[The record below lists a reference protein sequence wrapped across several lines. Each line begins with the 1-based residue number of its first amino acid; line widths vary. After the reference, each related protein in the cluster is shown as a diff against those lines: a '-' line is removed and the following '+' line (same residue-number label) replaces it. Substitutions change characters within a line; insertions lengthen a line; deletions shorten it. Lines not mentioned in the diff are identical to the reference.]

1 MKGRARSARRGF
13 SLVELLC
20 VLLVLCVVAGAAAVT
35 FRGADECRIVRDEA
49 EELRAWL
56 SSRMA
61 QAAREGAEFKLI
73 IDADKATQELGFT
86 IEWYGGPRD
95 LETEAYEPGRA
106 AIERDSLANEHTFD
120 GEWFTL
126 TPAASFI
133 IRSRRERD
141 IAALVTVSGVG
152 YVDVKET
159 LKEQ

>member
-1 MKGRARSARRGF
+1 MRRPSARRGF
-13 SLVELLC
+13 SLAELLC
-20 VLLVLCVVAGAAAVT
+20 AALALCVLAGAAALS
-35 FRGADECRIVRDEA
+35 FRDTGERRIVLEEA

-73 IDADKATQELGFT
+73 IDADKPTQELGFT

-95 LETEAYEPGRA
+95 LETETYAPGRA

>member
-1 MKGRARSARRGF
+1 MRRPSARRGF
-13 SLVELLC
+13 SLAELLC
-20 VLLVLCVVAGAAAVT
+20 AALALCVLAGAAALS
-35 FRGADECRIVRDEA
+35 FRDTGERRIVLEEA

-61 QAAREGAEFKLI
+61 QAARESAEFKLI
-73 IDADKATQELGFT
+73 IDADKTTQEHGFT

-95 LETEAYEPGRA
+95 LETETYAPGRA

>member
-1 MKGRARSARRGF
+1 MRRPSARRGF
-13 SLVELLC
+13 SLAELLC
-20 VLLVLCVVAGAAAVT
+20 AALALCVLAGAAALS
-35 FRGADECRIVRDEA
+35 FRNTGERLIVLEEA

-95 LETEAYEPGRA
+95 LETETYASGRA

>member
-1 MKGRARSARRGF
+1 MRRPSARRGF
-13 SLVELLC
+13 SLAELLC
-20 VLLVLCVVAGAAAVT
+20 AALALCVLAGAAALS
-35 FRGADECRIVRDEA
+35 FRDTDERRIVLEEA

-73 IDADKATQELGFT
+73 IDADKTTQELGFT

-95 LETEAYEPGRA
+95 LEKESYSGGARGDRTRQPR
-106 AIERDSLANEHTFD
+106 ERTYID

>member
-1 MKGRARSARRGF
+1 MRQPSARRGF
-13 SLVELLC
+13 SLAELLC
-20 VLLVLCVVAGAAAVT
+20 AALALCVLAGAAALS
-35 FRGADECRIVRDEA
+35 FRDTGERRIVLEEA
-49 EELRAWL
+49 DELRAWL

-61 QAAREGAEFKLI
+61 QAAREGAEFKLV

-95 LETEAYEPGRA
+95 LETETYAPGRA

>member
-1 MKGRARSARRGF
+1 MRRPSARRGF
-13 SLVELLC
+13 SLAELLC
-20 VLLVLCVVAGAAAVT
+20 AALALCVLAGAAALS
-35 FRGADECRIVRDEA
+35 FRDTGERRIVLEEA

-95 LETEAYEPGRA
+95 LEKETYAPGRA

>member
-1 MKGRARSARRGF
+1 MRRPSARRGF
-13 SLVELLC
+13 SLAELLC
-20 VLLVLCVVAGAAAVT
+20 AALALCVLAGAAAFS
-35 FRGADECRIVRDEA
+35 FRDTGERRIVLEEA

-61 QAAREGAEFKLI
+61 QAARESAEFKLI
-73 IDADKATQELGFT
+73 IDADKTTQELGFT

-95 LETEAYEPGRA
+95 LETETYSLGRA

>member
-1 MKGRARSARRGF
+1 MRRPSARRGF
-13 SLVELLC
+13 SLAELLC
-20 VLLVLCVVAGAAAVT
+20 AALALCVLAGAAALS
-35 FRGADECRIVRDEA
+35 FRDTGERRIVLEEA

-95 LETEAYEPGRA
+95 LETETYAPGRA
-106 AIERDSLANEHTFD
+106 AAERDSLANEHTFD

>member
-1 MKGRARSARRGF
+1 MRQPSARRGF
-13 SLVELLC
+13 SLAELLC
-20 VLLVLCVVAGAAAVT
+20 AALALCVLAGAAALS
-35 FRGADECRIVRDEA
+35 FRDTGERRIVLEEA

-95 LETEAYEPGRA
+95 LETETYAPGRA

>member
-1 MKGRARSARRGF
+1 MRRPSARRGF
-13 SLVELLC
+13 SLAELLC
-20 VLLVLCVVAGAAAVT
+20 AALALCVLAGAAALS
-35 FRGADECRIVRDEA
+35 FRDTDERRIVLEEA

-73 IDADKATQELGFT
+73 IDADKTTQELGFT

-95 LETEAYEPGRA
+95 LEKESYYAGRA

>member
-1 MKGRARSARRGF
+1 MRRPSARRGF
-13 SLVELLC
+13 SLAELLC
-20 VLLVLCVVAGAAAVT
+20 AALALCVLAGAAALS
-35 FRGADECRIVRDEA
+35 FRDTGERRIVLEEA

-61 QAAREGAEFKLI
+61 QAAREGAEFKLV

-95 LETEAYEPGRA
+95 LETETYAPGRA

>member
-1 MKGRARSARRGF
+1 MRPPSARRGF
-13 SLVELLC
+13 SLAELLC
-20 VLLVLCVVAGAAAVT
+20 AAFALCVLAGAAALS
-35 FRGADECRIVRDEA
+35 FRDTDERRIVLEEA

-95 LETEAYEPGRA
+95 LETETYAPGRA

>member
-1 MKGRARSARRGF
+1 MRRPSARRGF
-13 SLVELLC
+13 SLAELLC
-20 VLLVLCVVAGAAAVT
+20 AALALCVLAGAAALS
-35 FRGADECRIVRDEA
+35 FRDTGERRIVLEEA

-95 LETEAYEPGRA
+95 LETETYAPGRA

>member
-1 MKGRARSARRGF
+1 MRRPSARRGF
-13 SLVELLC
+13 SLAELLC
-20 VLLVLCVVAGAAAVT
+20 AALALCVLAGAAAFS
-35 FRGADECRIVRDEA
+35 FRDTGERRIVLEEA

-95 LETEAYEPGRA
+95 LETETYAPGRA

>member
-1 MKGRARSARRGF
+1 MRRPSARRGF
-13 SLVELLC
+13 SLAELLC
-20 VLLVLCVVAGAAAVT
+20 AALALCVLAGAAALS
-35 FRGADECRIVRDEA
+35 FRDTGERRIVLEEA
-49 EELRAWL
+49 DELRAWL

-95 LETEAYEPGRA
+95 LETETYAPGRA

-141 IAALVTVSGVG
+141 IAVLVTVSGVG

>member
-1 MKGRARSARRGF
+1 MRRPSARRGF
-13 SLVELLC
+13 SLAELLC
-20 VLLVLCVVAGAAAVT
+20 AALALCVLAGAAALS
-35 FRGADECRIVRDEA
+35 FRDTGERRIVLEEA

-61 QAAREGAEFKLI
+61 YAAREGADFRLVANSLYGSNAVDI
-73 IDADKATQELGFT
+73 R
-86 IEWYGGPRD
+86 IEWYNGTRGFTSETYRAQRADIWRD
-95 LETEAYEPGRA
+95 GNV
-106 AIERDSLANEHTFD
+106 IKEHVFD

-126 TPAASFI
+126 TPAVSFI

>member
-1 MKGRARSARRGF
+1 MRRPNAQRGF
-13 SLVELLC
+13 SLAELLC
-20 VLLVLCVVAGAAAVT
+20 AALALCVLAGAAALS
-35 FRGADECRIVRDEA
+35 FRDTGERRIVLEEA

-61 QAAREGAEFKLI
+61 QAAREGAEFKLV
-73 IDADKATQELGFT
+73 IDADKTTQELGFT

-95 LETEAYEPGRA
+95 LDTETYAPGRA

>member
-1 MKGRARSARRGF
+1 MRRPSARRGF
-13 SLVELLC
+13 SLAELLC
-20 VLLVLCVVAGAAAVT
+20 AALALCVLAGAAALS
-35 FRGADECRIVRDEA
+35 FRDTGERRIVLEEA

-95 LETEAYEPGRA
+95 LETETYSPGRA

>member
-1 MKGRARSARRGF
+1 MRRPSARRGF
-13 SLVELLC
+13 SLAELLC
-20 VLLVLCVVAGAAAVT
+20 AALALCVLAGAAALS
-35 FRGADECRIVRDEA
+35 FRDTGERRIVLEEA

-73 IDADKATQELGFT
+73 IDADKTTQELGFT

-95 LETEAYEPGRA
+95 LETETYAPGRA

-133 IRSRRERD
+133 IRSRKDFSIR
-141 IAALVTVSGVG
+141 LFVTVSGSG
-152 YVDVKET
+152 YAGVYET
-159 LKEQ
+159 LEEQ

>member
-1 MKGRARSARRGF
+1 MRRPSARRGF
-13 SLVELLC
+13 SLAELLC
-20 VLLVLCVVAGAAAVT
+20 AALALCVLAGAAALS
-35 FRGADECRIVRDEA
+35 FRDTGERRIVLEEA

-61 QAAREGAEFKLI
+61 QAARESAEFKLI
-73 IDADKATQELGFT
+73 IDADTTTQELGFT

-95 LETEAYEPGRA
+95 LETETYSPGRA

>member
-1 MKGRARSARRGF
+1 MRRPSSRLGF
-13 SLVELLC
+13 SLAELLC
-20 VLLVLCVVAGAAAVT
+20 AALALCVLAGAAALS
-35 FRGADECRIVRDEA
+35 FRDTGERRIVLEEA

-95 LETEAYEPGRA
+95 LETETYETGRA

>member
-1 MKGRARSARRGF
+1 MRRPSARRGF
-13 SLVELLC
+13 SLAELLC
-20 VLLVLCVVAGAAAVT
+20 AALALCVLAGAAALS
-35 FRGADECRIVRDEA
+35 FRDTGERRIVLEEA

-95 LETEAYEPGRA
+95 LETDTYEPGRA

>member
-1 MKGRARSARRGF
+1 MRRPSARRGF
-13 SLVELLC
+13 SLAELLC
-20 VLLVLCVVAGAAAVT
+20 AALALCVLAGAAALS
-35 FRGADECRIVRDEA
+35 FRDTGERRIVLEEA

-61 QAAREGAEFKLI
+61 QAAREGTEFKLI
-73 IDADKATQELGFT
+73 IDADKTTQELGFT

-95 LETEAYEPGRA
+95 LETETYSPGRA

>member
-1 MKGRARSARRGF
+1 MRRPSARRGF
-13 SLVELLC
+13 SLAELLC
-20 VLLVLCVVAGAAAVT
+20 AALALCVLAGAAALS
-35 FRGADECRIVRDEA
+35 FRDTGERRIVLEEA

-61 QAAREGAEFKLI
+61 QAACESAEFKLI
-73 IDADKATQELGFT
+73 IDADKTTQELGFT

-95 LETEAYEPGRA
+95 LETETYAPGRA

>member
-1 MKGRARSARRGF
+1 MRRPSARRGF
-13 SLVELLC
+13 SLAELLC
-20 VLLVLCVVAGAAAVT
+20 AALALCVLAGAAALS
-35 FRGADECRIVRDEA
+35 FRDTGERRIVLEEA

-73 IDADKATQELGFT
+73 IAADKATQELGFT

-95 LETEAYEPGRA
+95 LETETYAPGRA

-133 IRSRRERD
+133 IRSRRERE

-152 YVDVKET
+152 CVDVKET

>member
-1 MKGRARSARRGF
+1 MRRPSARRGF
-13 SLVELLC
+13 SLAELLC
-20 VLLVLCVVAGAAAVT
+20 AALALCVLAGAAALS
-35 FRGADECRIVRDEA
+35 FRDTGERRIVLEEA

-61 QAAREGAEFKLI
+61 QAARESAEFKLI
-73 IDADKATQELGFT
+73 IDADKTTQELGFT

-95 LETEAYEPGRA
+95 LETETYAPGRA

-133 IRSRRERD
+133 IRSRKERD

>member
-1 MKGRARSARRGF
+1 MRRPSARRGF
-13 SLVELLC
+13 SLAELLC
-20 VLLVLCVVAGAAAVT
+20 AALALCVLAGAAALS
-35 FRGADECRIVRDEA
+35 FRDTGESRIVLEEA

-95 LETEAYEPGRA
+95 LEKESYSAGRA

>member
-1 MKGRARSARRGF
+1 MRRPSARRGF
-13 SLVELLC
+13 SLAELLC
-20 VLLVLCVVAGAAAVT
+20 AALALCVLAGAAALS
-35 FRGADECRIVRDEA
+35 FRDTGERRIVLEEA
-49 EELRAWL
+49 DELRAWL

-95 LETEAYEPGRA
+95 LETERYAPGRA
-106 AIERDSLANEHTFD
+106 AAERDSLANEHTFD

>member
-1 MKGRARSARRGF
+1 MRRPSARRGF
-13 SLVELLC
+13 SLAELLC
-20 VLLVLCVVAGAAAVT
+20 AALALCVLAGAAALSSRDT
-35 FRGADECRIVRDEA
+35 GERRIVLEEA
-49 EELRAWL
+49 DELRAWL

-95 LETEAYEPGRA
+95 LETETYAPGRA
-106 AIERDSLANEHTFD
+106 AAERDSLANEHTFD

>member
-1 MKGRARSARRGF
+1 MRRPSARRGF
-13 SLVELLC
+13 SLAELLC
-20 VLLVLCVVAGAAAVT
+20 AALALCVLAGAAALS
-35 FRGADECRIVRDEA
+35 FRDTGERRIVLEEA

-95 LETEAYEPGRA
+95 LETETYEPGRV

>member
-1 MKGRARSARRGF
+1 MRRPSARRGF
-13 SLVELLC
+13 SLAELLC
-20 VLLVLCVVAGAAAVT
+20 AALALCVLAGAAALS
-35 FRGADECRIVRDEA
+35 FRDTDERRIVLEEA

-61 QAAREGAEFKLI
+61 QAAREGAEFKLV
-73 IDADKATQELGFT
+73 IDADKTTQELGFT

-95 LETEAYEPGRA
+95 LETETYAPGRA

>member
-1 MKGRARSARRGF
+1 MRRPSARRGF
-13 SLVELLC
+13 SLAELLC
-20 VLLVLCVVAGAAAVT
+20 AALALCVLAGAAALS
-35 FRGADECRIVRDEA
+35 FRDTGERLIVLEEA

-61 QAAREGAEFKLI
+61 QAARESAEFKLI
-73 IDADKATQELGFT
+73 IDADKTTQELGFT

-95 LETEAYEPGRA
+95 LETETYAPGRA

>member
-1 MKGRARSARRGF
+1 MRRPSARRGF
-13 SLVELLC
+13 SLAELLC
-20 VLLVLCVVAGAAAVT
+20 AALALCVLAGAAALS
-35 FRGADECRIVRDEA
+35 FRDTGERRIVLEEA

-61 QAAREGAEFKLI
+61 QAARESAEFKLI
-73 IDADKATQELGFT
+73 IDADKTTQELGFT

-95 LETEAYEPGRA
+95 LETETYAPGRA
-106 AIERDSLANEHTFD
+106 AAERDSLANEHTFD

>member
-1 MKGRARSARRGF
+1 MRRPSARRGF
-13 SLVELLC
+13 SLAELLC
-20 VLLVLCVVAGAAAVT
+20 AALALCVLAGAAALS
-35 FRGADECRIVRDEA
+35 FRDTGERRIVLEEA

-95 LETEAYEPGRA
+95 LETETYAPGRA

-133 IRSRRERD
+133 IRSRRERE

-152 YVDVKET
+152 CVDVKET

>member
-1 MKGRARSARRGF
+1 MRRPSARHGF
-13 SLVELLC
+13 SLAELLC
-20 VLLVLCVVAGAAAVT
+20 AALALCVLAGAAALS
-35 FRGADECRIVRDEA
+35 FRDTGESRIVLEEA

-61 QAAREGAEFKLI
+61 YAAREGAEFKLI
-73 IDADKATQELGFT
+73 IDADKTTQELGFT

-95 LETEAYEPGRA
+95 LETETYSPGRA